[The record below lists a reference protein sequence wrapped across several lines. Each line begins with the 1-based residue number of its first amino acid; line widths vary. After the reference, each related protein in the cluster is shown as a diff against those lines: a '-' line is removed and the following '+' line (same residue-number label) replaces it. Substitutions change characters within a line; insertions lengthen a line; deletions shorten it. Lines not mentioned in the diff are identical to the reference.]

1 MRLRIPIIN
10 LLKDA
15 QQTFLTNDFAA
26 GSSSLT
32 VQNIYGFA
40 VNQILFIG
48 NIGNESSEI
57 IKTHSSTAPAAGV
70 ITLASVTSQNHTNSD
85 YVRVILYDQV
95 EISYATTTTGTKIL
109 LTTIYLDVDDE
120 TIYDDSTAT
129 GYYFIRYKNSI
140 TSTYSTYSDPIPIS
154 DYPMNSAR
162 YLIDSALMEINK
174 TASPVFS
181 DEYGFKQLNNGQSE
195 VLKELKR
202 WSWMAKFNSP
212 FATTSVGTWKYAMPT
227 DIDDPNTNKSIY
239 NLKMG
244 DSGNLIWADKEQW
257 NNLTSQVTYS
267 TLSTLLQVGDASV
280 VLANSKDFPSS
291 GTISIGSDNL
301 TYTANNKNTG
311 TLTLSANSTVHY
323 AAGYDVFMGMTSGTP
338 MYYTTYNGYIY
349 VWPVVDSNNDQENF
363 YADYYSTLVPI
374 TTDTQAIVVP
384 DPMLIKNYLIWKF
397 LLRMNSGAEDDAS
410 TYAHQNFDARLK
422 KLKQT
427 EVMGRRIRLV
437 PRYNDYG
444 NLMSMDGD
452 SKYIRTQGFYPN
464 NF

>member
-57 IKTHSSTAPAAGV
+57 IHTHSSTAPTGST
-70 ITLASVTSQNHTNSD
+70 ITLASATTQNHSNSD
-85 YVRVILYDQV
+85 YVSIILYDQV
-95 EISYATTTTGTKIL
+95 EISYAVTATGTKTVI
-109 LTTIYLDVDDE
+109 TTIYLDVDDE

-140 TSTYSTYSDPIPIS
+140 TSTYSTYSDPIPIT
-154 DYPMNSAR
+154 DYPINSAR

-174 TASPVFS
+174 TTSPIFS
-181 DEYGFKQLNNGQSE
+181 DEYGFKQLNNGQLE
-195 VLKELKR
+195 VLRELKR

-244 DSGNLIWADKEQW
+244 NSGNLIWADKEQW
-257 NNLTSQVTYS
+257 NNLTSQVNYG
-267 TLSTLLQVGDASV
+267 TLSSVLQVGDSTV
-280 VLANSKDFPSS
+280 TLTNSKDFDSS
-291 GTISIGSDNL
+291 GTISIGDDNL
-301 TYTANNKNTG
+301 TFSANNKNTG
-311 TLTLSANSTVHY
+311 VLTLSANSTVTY
-323 AAGYDVFMGMTSGTP
+323 PTGTDVFMGATYGTP
-338 MYYTTYNGYIY
+338 SYYTTYNGYIY
-349 VWPVVDSNNDQENF
+349 VWPIVDSSNDKENF
-363 YADYYSTLVPI
+363 YADYYSTLTPI
-374 TTDTQAIVVP
+374 TTDTQTIIVP

-397 LLRMNSGAEDDAS
+397 LLRMNGGAEDDAS
-410 TYAHQNFDARLK
+410 TYAHENFDARLK

-444 NLMSMDGD
+444 ALMSMDGD
-452 SKYIRTQGFYPN
+452 SKFTRTQGFWPN